1 MTVIY
6 ILISV
11 LIVLIVLI
19 TYIIPKGISGLRIL
33 TNNYSCNGTTR
44 TYPSGNVPG
53 GYLGLNEPEKEEL
66 LRKFV
71 EFGKKNN

>member
-19 TYIIPKGISGLRIL
+19 TYIIPKGISAFE
-33 TNNYSCNGTTR
+33 NYSCNGDTR